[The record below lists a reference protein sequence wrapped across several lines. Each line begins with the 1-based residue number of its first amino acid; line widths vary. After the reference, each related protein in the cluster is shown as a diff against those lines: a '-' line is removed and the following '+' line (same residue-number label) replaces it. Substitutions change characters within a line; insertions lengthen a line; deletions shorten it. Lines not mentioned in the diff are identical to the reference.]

1 MKKFVKLVSFIS
13 LVSLSGSAFAKTGPV
28 SYAFAQLPQAASAAK
43 LPVPVVPAPSITMV
57 TPGGVGLVDIT
68 RNCLK
73 DGEVVSA
80 YPAIYNK
87 IHSEEN
93 SRILNVF
100 RIIDSRGVERR
111 LEVYFTGG
119 DWMKYGLVYF
129 VTTAGQ
135 NGGQVS
141 AYFMNDLST
150 PDREEGAVAPN
161 IDPFDHAKLVSY
173 ISSDF
178 LDVNGNVKAAFG
190 SSAVA
195 SASVY

>member
-13 LVSLSGSAFAKTGPV
+13 LVSLSGPAFAKTGPV
-28 SYAFAQLPQAASAAK
+28 NYAFSQLPQASAPAK
-43 LPVPVVPAPSITMV
+43 IQAPAVPAPSISML

-129 VTTAGQ
+129 VTNAGQ
-135 NGGQVS
+135 NGGQIG

-161 IDPFDHAKLVSY
+161 VDPFDHKKLVAY

-178 LDVNGNVKAAFG
+178 LDVNANVKAGF
-190 SSAVA
+190 SSAAVA
-195 SASVY
+195 AAN